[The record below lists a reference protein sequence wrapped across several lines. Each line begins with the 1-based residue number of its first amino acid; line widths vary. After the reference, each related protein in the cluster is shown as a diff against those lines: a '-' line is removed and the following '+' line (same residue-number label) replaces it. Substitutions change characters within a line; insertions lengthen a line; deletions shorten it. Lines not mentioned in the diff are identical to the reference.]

1 MAEPR
6 DPETAAV
13 PATTDD
19 APRTDRRAFLWRAA
33 GEVAAGAGRLIELSR
48 VAQRS
53 ATAAAAAAAAA
64 GSLRPIVEGTEAPA
78 LPATATAPAGAP
90 NPAPTP
96 TLSAEQESFLA
107 EARSAVIAVS
117 DLSGSPQLTAS
128 WFHWDGVVFRL
139 PTGLLSAK
147 AANIGRDQRV
157 SLLVGD
163 IGGGWVAIAG
173 HAEMVSGPAAPV
185 EARAILAKYRPDV
198 DPETAWADLDQS
210 AAGTVILVV
219 SPSRFV
225 WRVG

>member
-6 DPETAAV
+6 DPETGAV
-13 PATTDD
+13 PVTTDD
-19 APRTDRRAFLWRAA
+19 APLTDRRAFLWRAA
-33 GEVAAGAGRLIELSR
+33 GEVAAGAGRLLELAS

-53 ATAAAAAAAAA
+53 AATTAAAAAA

-78 LPATATAPAGAP
+78 GAP
-90 NPAPTP
+90 TPAPPP

-163 IGGGWVAIAG
+163 IGGGWVAITG
-173 HAEMVSGPAAPV
+173 HAEMLSGPAAQV

-198 DPETAWADLDQS
+198 DPETAWAELDES
-210 AAGTVILVV
+210 AGRVILVV